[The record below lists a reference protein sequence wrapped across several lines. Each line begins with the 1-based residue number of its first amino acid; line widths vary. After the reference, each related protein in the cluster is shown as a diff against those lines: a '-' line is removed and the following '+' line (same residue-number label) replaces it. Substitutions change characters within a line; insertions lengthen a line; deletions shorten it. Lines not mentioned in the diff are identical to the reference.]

1 MQFINIE
8 NIKTYLLTLFNTI
21 KIYLIIKIKIW
32 NNKNKKI
39 ILFYFPVKIYQNNIL
54 ELIEK
59 IEKKKN
65 IIVFLISNKFS
76 HSDIKKK
83 KLNVNRF

>member
-39 ILFYFPVKIYQNNIL
+39 ILFYFPVKI
-54 ELIEK
+54 
-59 IEKKKN
+59 
-65 IIVFLISNKFS
+65 
-76 HSDIKKK
+76 
-83 KLNVNRF
+83 

>member
-39 ILFYFPVKIYQNNIL
+39 ILFYFPVKIYQNNIF

>member
-32 NNKNKKI
+32 KNKNKKI

-59 IEKKKN
+59 IEKKK
-65 IIVFLISNKFS
+65 IL
-76 HSDIKKK
+76 
-83 KLNVNRF
+83 